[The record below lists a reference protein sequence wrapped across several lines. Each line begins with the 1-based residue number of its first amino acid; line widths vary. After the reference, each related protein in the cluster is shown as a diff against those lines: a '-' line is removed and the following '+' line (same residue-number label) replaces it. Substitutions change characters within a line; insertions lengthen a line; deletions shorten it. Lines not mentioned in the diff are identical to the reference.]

1 MVVVATFAWH
11 LGELVIY
18 RDASAEVG
26 LDVER
31 LVLLVFVEVCFAKGR
46 GLISLPMAESIMRT
60 AAGLFTIQGPVWR
73 LRCSM

>member
-18 RDASAEVG
+18 RDASAEIG

-31 LVLLVFVEVCFAKGR
+31 LMLLVFVEVCFAKGR
-46 GLISLPMAESIMRT
+46 GLISLRMAEHIMRT
-60 AAGLFTIQGPVWR
+60 ASRLFTMQGPIWR